1 MTPNDP
7 SAQTQAGSPAVFGNS
22 EALLPAKGVSDNT
35 SACKAL
41 TAPDMNGS
49 LGVTPNDPCIHASAR
64 CAGRLTWGLGQ
75 TGLLAAAEPSIKV
88 CEALLPASQVIDSRA
103 RSSTARWTG
112 REVSHPTIHPSGP
125 VLVHKSAPGS
135 RCGADV
141 SRRCESWKSLEKNGT
156 WRVLAGTQA

>member
-75 TGLLAAAEPSIKV
+75 TGLLAAAQGLRSSAASEPSHRQSRTIKHS
-88 CEALLPASQVIDSRA
+88 EMD
-103 RSSTARWTG
+103 
-112 REVSHPTIHPSGP
+112 
-125 VLVHKSAPGS
+125 
-135 RCGADV
+135 
-141 SRRCESWKSLEKNGT
+141 GT
-156 WRVLAGTQA
+156 